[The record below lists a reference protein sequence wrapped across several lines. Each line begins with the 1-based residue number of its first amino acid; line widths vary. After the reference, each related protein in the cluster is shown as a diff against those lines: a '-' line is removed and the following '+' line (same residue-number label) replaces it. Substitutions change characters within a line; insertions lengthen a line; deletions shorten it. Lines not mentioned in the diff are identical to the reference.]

1 MRGKILTVDDEPN
14 LLKLASLL
22 LKKAG
27 YDVDTAADGLEALE
41 KVKRS
46 RPDLILVDVTMPRMD
61 GFTFCETL
69 RKSTA
74 TTAIPIIM
82 LTGLHS
88 HLAEL
93 NSFAH
98 GANAFLMKPFSGAE
112 LLAEISVQMDRRTAV
127 PAKSGSARQT

>member
-41 KVKRS
+41 KVRRC

-69 RKSTA
+69 RKNAA

-98 GANAFLMKPFSGAE
+98 GANAFLMKPFSGAD
-112 LLAEISVQMDRRTAV
+112 LLAEITAQLHG
-127 PAKSGSARQT
+127 PAAAHAKSGSAP